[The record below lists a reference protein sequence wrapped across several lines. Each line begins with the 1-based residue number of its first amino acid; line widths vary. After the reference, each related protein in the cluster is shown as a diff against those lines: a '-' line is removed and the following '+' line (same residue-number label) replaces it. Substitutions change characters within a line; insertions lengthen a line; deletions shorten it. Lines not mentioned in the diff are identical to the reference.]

1 MTRTAFPVL
10 DVAATGLA
18 DFRAVVAGADSLGLA
33 SASTELALVAAGA
46 VVAFAFLFS
55 PSYDSPLP
63 EDVAV
68 SFFGASLVSA

>member
-1 MTRTAFPVL
+1 VTRTAFPVL

-18 DFRAVVAGADSLGLA
+18 DFRAVVDGADSLV
-33 SASTELALVAAGA
+33 ELVL
-46 VVAFAFLFS
+46 VVAGVVVAYAFLLS
-55 PSYDSPLP
+55 PSCDSPFP